1 MYVYMKMLRIRILVK
16 TRLNQR
22 IRNVLP
28 MKFLHENERCQNF
41 SYTRTISADLLIVDQ
56 YFTKKKFKTLWGNNE
71 ITADFKISMH

>member
-56 YFTKKKFKTLWGNNE
+56 YFSKKTLKLWGNNVVRV
-71 ITADFKISMH
+71 DLNNSMH